1 MTNDQR
7 PKSKVINIDTLSFVF
22 SRSDMKRHSTFRH
35 LLTAIL
41 IILTLGV
48 HGQGIVAHRG
58 FWKADGAQQNSLVAF
73 MAAYHAAVCAGVEC
87 DARLTADSV
96 LVIIHDRKIGN
107 EYVDQ
112 IPYSRVARYR
122 LPNGESIP
130 TAEEYLQQAA
140 QYCSENFKLFFEI
153 KPARSD
159 DERQTYV
166 AKCTELVRRYK
177 MEGRLEFISF
187 DLEMCKMLAERCP
200 DIPVAYLE
208 GDRTPEELH
217 AWGIDGIDYRYG
229 ILFLHPDWIQQA
241 HNLGMSVNAWTV
253 DDKATAQVLSL
264 LGVDLITTNEPRRM
278 PAWLH
283 DEPVFTFVSFNIRQS
298 GFASYDE
305 GNAWPYRK
313 EAVAKMLLALA
324 PDAFGVQEMLPDQR
338 DFLRQNL
345 KEYRML
351 GVGRDDGD
359 QEGENMAIFYNKKR
373 FKLLQGKTYWLSET
387 PDTVS
392 FGWDAACRRTVTKA
406 VLQDKKTKVVI
417 HYYNTHLDHVG
428 TVARSESVKLL
439 CRLMD
444 EDLGKGI
451 PVLLG
456 GDMNSSMADT
466 IFIPLLRK
474 GMLPVRDLT
483 PQTDQEPS
491 FNGYG
496 IQGNAFANNRGEHV
510 IDQFFARNI
519 YAIQFKTLVEYFGVP
534 YISDHYP
541 VWIQFSVSQ
550 APNDVI
556 LSTKK

>member
-1 MTNDQR
+1 
-7 PKSKVINIDTLSFVF
+7 
-22 SRSDMKRHSTFRH
+22 MKRHSTFCH
-35 LLTAIL
+35 LLTTIL

-73 MAAYHAAVCAGVEC
+73 MAAHDAAVCAGVEC
-87 DARLTADSV
+87 DTRLTADSV

-130 TAEEYLQQAA
+130 TAEAYLQQAA
-140 QYCSENFKLFFEI
+140 LYCSENFKLFFEI

-159 DERQTYV
+159 GERRAYV
-166 AKCTELVRRYK
+166 TRSIELVRRYG

-187 DLEMCKMLAERCP
+187 DLEMCRMLAERCP
-200 DIPVAYLE
+200 DISVAYLE
-208 GDRTPEELH
+208 GDKTPEELH
-217 AWGIDGIDYRYG
+217 AWGIDGIDYRYD
-229 ILFLHPDWIQQA
+229 ILLRHPEWVRQA
-241 HNLGMSVNAWTV
+241 HDLGMSVNAWTV
-253 DDKATAQVLSL
+253 DNKATAQKLSQT
-264 LGVDLITTNEPRRM
+264 GVDLITTNEPRRM
-278 PAWLH
+278 QAWLH

-298 GFASYDE
+298 GFPQYDE
-305 GNAWPYRK
+305 ENAWPYRK
-313 EAVAKMLLALA
+313 EAVAKMLLELA

-338 DFLRQNL
+338 DFLRQRL
-345 KEYRML
+345 KNYRML

-373 FKLLQGKTYWLSET
+373 FRLLQGKTYWLSAT

-392 FGWDAACRRTVTKA
+392 FGWDAVCRRTVTKA
-406 VLQDKKTKVVI
+406 VLQDKKSKAVI

-439 CRLMD
+439 CRLMQ

-466 IFIPLLRK
+466 IFTPLLRL

-483 PQTDQEPS
+483 QQTDQEPS
-491 FNGYG
+491 FNAFG

-519 YAIQFKTLVEYFGVP
+519 FAIQFKTLVDYFGVP

-541 VWIQFSVSQ
+541 IWIQFSV
-550 APNDVI
+550 PKVPFDTI
-556 LSTKK
+556 LSNKK